1 MTTRSSGPT
10 TKTVTVTLHRERAVE
25 RAHRV
30 PMALPQRRDVA
41 ATSTRE
47 RRSLLTARRWV
58 AVAGA
63 AAGAVLYSDWLLEI
77 VFTRRLPD
85 PHEYVSE
92 LAALDQPYGE
102 WFRCGD
108 RATAII
114 CLIAA
119 AAALVGTR
127 GGRWSRIGWWLVG
140 VFAVATALDSTVWNM
155 VCAPSSDAACA
166 AREASGAVP
175 IGHQLHLTSS
185 SIAVVASILSM
196 IVFVVADS
204 VEPTPASVRR
214 VGRYMLAVVM
224 TTQIWT
230 GIDFAIDSNASSGH
244 VGLAEQTEL
253 IATAGWLIYVAL
265 RTAYAP
271 TGNTSAAPAK
281 AVTTETGRQSSPPET
296 PIRSF
301 CPEAGSAAGRTVR
314 HARFTTGSHPG
325 RVSNRRRTP
334 ATFPAPDPSRRPARH
349 STGSLRSSITEPE
362 NVCSTSSFA
371 SSPSSVIRG
380 NREPRQFTIQ
390 GR

>member
-1 MTTRSSGPT
+1 MTNNL
-10 TKTVTVTLHRERAVE
+10 TVTLHRERAVE

-30 PMALPQRRDVA
+30 GRMALPQRHDVV

-47 RRSLLTARRWV
+47 RRSLLTARHWV

-63 AAGAVLYSDWLLEI
+63 AAGAVLYSNWLLEI

-85 PHEYVSE
+85 PHEWISE

-102 WFRCGD
+102 WFRVGD

-114 CLIAA
+114 CLIAT
-119 AAALVGTR
+119 AAALVGAR
-127 GGRWSRIGWWLVG
+127 GSRWSRIGWWMVG

-155 VCAPSSDAACA
+155 VCAPSSNAACA

-175 IGHQLHLTSS
+175 IGHQLHLLTS

-196 IVFVVADS
+196 IFFVVADS

-214 VGRYMLAVVM
+214 VGRYMLAAVM

-230 GIDFAIDSNASSGH
+230 GIEFAIDKGNASSGQ
-244 VGLAEQTEL
+244 VGLAEQAEL

-265 RTAYAP
+265 RTAYAS

-281 AVTTETGRQSSPPET
+281 AVTTEPGRQSSPPET
-296 PIRSF
+296 PIRSV
-301 CPEAGSAAGRTVR
+301 CSAAGSAAGRTVR
-314 HARFTTGSHPG
+314 HARVTTGSHPG
-325 RVSNRRRTP
+325 WASNRPRT
-334 ATFPAPDPSRRPARH
+334 AAAFPAPASSRRPARH
-349 STGSLRSSITEPE
+349 STGSLRSSVMEPE
-362 NVCSTSSFA
+362 NICSISSFA

-380 NREPRQFTIQ
+380 NREPRPFTIQ

>member
-1 MTTRSSGPT
+1 M
-10 TKTVTVTLHRERAVE
+10 TLHRERAVQ
-25 RAHRV
+25 RAHRGALI
-30 PMALPQRRDVA
+30 ALPRRRDVA

-47 RRSLLTARRWV
+47 RRSLVTARRWV

-63 AAGAVLYSDWLLEI
+63 AAGAVLYSNWLLEI
-77 VFTRRLPD
+77 VFTRRLPN
-85 PHEYVSE
+85 PHEWISE
-92 LAALDQPYGE
+92 LAALDQPHGE
-102 WFRCGD
+102 WFRGGD

-119 AAALVGTR
+119 AAALVGAR

-140 VFAVATALDSTVWNM
+140 VFAVATALDSTVCNM

-175 IGHQLHLTSS
+175 IGHQLHLLSS

-196 IVFVVADS
+196 IFFVVADS

-214 VGRYMLAVVM
+214 VGRYMLAAVM

-230 GIDFAIDSNASSGH
+230 GIDFAIDRGNASSGQ
-244 VGLAEQTEL
+244 VGLAEQAEL
-253 IATAGWLIYVAL
+253 IATTGWLIYVAL

-271 TGNTSAAPAK
+271 TGDTSAAPAK
-281 AVTTETGRQSSPPET
+281 TVTTETGRQPSPPET

-301 CPEAGSAAGRTVR
+301 CSAADSAAGHPVR

-325 RVSNRRRTP
+325 RVSNRPRT
-334 ATFPAPDPSRRPARH
+334 AAAFPAPAQSRRPAQH
-349 STGSLRSSITEPE
+349 STGSA
-362 NVCSTSSFA
+362 A
-371 SSPSSVIRG
+371 SSTRSHNRVIVAADASSHPTG
-380 NREPRQFTIQ
+380 DA
-390 GR
+390 

>member
-1 MTTRSSGPT
+1 MTNTLT
-10 TKTVTVTLHRERAVE
+10 MTLHRERAVE
-25 RAHRV
+25 RAHRGGLV
-30 PMALPQRRDVA
+30 ALPRRRGVA
-41 ATSTRE
+41 ATATRE

-63 AAGAVLYSDWLLEI
+63 AAGAVLYSNWLLEI

-119 AAALVGTR
+119 AAALVGAR
-127 GGRWSRIGWWLVG
+127 GSRWSRIGWWLVG
-140 VFAVATALDSTVWNM
+140 VFAVGTALDSTVWNM
-155 VCAPSSDAACA
+155 VCAPSSNAACA

-175 IGHQLHLTSS
+175 IGHQLHLLSS

-196 IVFVVADS
+196 IMFVVADS
-204 VEPTPASVRR
+204 VEPTPAPVRR

-253 IATAGWLIYVAL
+253 IATTGWLIYVAL
-265 RTAYAP
+265 RTAYA
-271 TGNTSAAPAK
+271 GNTSAAPTK
-281 AVTTETGRQSSPPET
+281 AVTTETGRQSSPP
-296 PIRSF
+296 IRSVGSA
-301 CPEAGSAAGRTVR
+301 AGSAAGRTVQN
-314 HARFTTGSHPG
+314 ARVTTGSHP
-325 RVSNRRRTP
+325 RWVSNRPRT
-334 ATFPAPDPSRRPARH
+334 AAAFPAPAPSRRPARH
-349 STGSLRSSITEPE
+349 STGSLRLSVMEPE
-362 NVCSTSSFA
+362 NICSNI
-371 SSPSSVIRG
+371 VIRVQPKL
-380 NREPRQFTIQ
+380 RDQ
-390 GR
+390 G

>member
-1 MTTRSSGPT
+1 MTNTLT
-10 TKTVTVTLHRERAVE
+10 MTLHRERAVE

-30 PMALPQRRDVA
+30 GPMALPQRRDVA

-63 AAGAVLYSDWLLEI
+63 AAGAVLYSNWLLEI
-77 VFTRRLPD
+77 VFTRRLPN
-85 PHEYVSE
+85 PHEWISE

-108 RATAII
+108 RAAAII

-119 AAALVGTR
+119 AAALVGAR

-140 VFAVATALDSTVWNM
+140 VFAVATALDSTVCNM
-155 VCAPSSDAACA
+155 VCAPSSNAACA

-175 IGHQLHLTSS
+175 IGHQLHLFTS

-196 IVFVVADS
+196 IFFVVADS
-204 VEPTPASVRR
+204 VESTPASVRR
-214 VGRYMLAVVM
+214 VGRYMLAAVM

-230 GIDFAIDSNASSGH
+230 GIEFAIDKGNASSGQ

-253 IATAGWLIYVAL
+253 IATTGWLIYVAL
-265 RTAYAP
+265 RTAYAR
-271 TGNTSAAPAK
+271 TGNRSAAPTK
-281 AVTTETGRQSSPPET
+281 AVTTETGRQSSPP
-296 PIRSF
+296 IRSV
-301 CPEAGSAAGRTVR
+301 CSAAGSAAGRTVR
-314 HARFTTGSHPG
+314 HARVTTGSHPG
-325 RVSNRRRTP
+325 WVSTRPRTA
-334 ATFPAPDPSRRPARH
+334 ATFPTPAPSRRPARH
-349 STGSLRSSITEPE
+349 STGRLRSSVMEPE

-380 NREPRQFTIQ
+380 NREPRPFTIQ